1 MRIQVK
7 FKILFCWVKV
17 AGEVSCP
24 EPTHAV
30 DHCVEPGSPVPAQG
44 ALVQPC
50 VHHVLFIQ
58 KDVQLTCHFCPQC
71 GCRALQIQGGV
82 VSLTVG
88 GPDAGRTGCPY
99 LAWSEEASCREDLG
113 GRGDLRHKPGPPRW
127 LGETGRPQVKTQKHE
142 AAGGQRPVGNTW
154 SGSI

>member
-1 MRIQVK
+1 MLWTTAWNLGHQSQPRA
-7 FKILFCWVKV
+7 L
-17 AGEVSCP
+17 SS
-24 EPTHAV
+24 
-30 DHCVEPGSPVPAQG
+30 SPASTMS
-44 ALVQPC
+44 
-50 VHHVLFIQ
+50 FIQ

-99 LAWSEEASCREDLG
+99 LAWSEEASCREDRG